1 MHTRNANARARVD
14 ERIMQ
19 QSTFDIPESEVA
31 QIRAE
36 IRAQLDEMKRLNE
49 RTKENQREIERL
61 KIETRATLAN
71 LAKMV
76 AI

>member
-1 MHTRNANARARVD
+1 
-14 ERIMQ
+14 MQ
-19 QSTFDIPESEVA
+19 QSTFEIPESEVA

-36 IRAQLDEMKRLNE
+36 MRAQIEEMKRLNE
-49 RTKENQREIERL
+49 KTKENQREIERL

>member
-31 QIRAE
+31 QIRAA

-49 RTKENQREIERL
+49 QMRKYNEEIAQSSSRTR
-61 KIETRATLAN
+61 AN
-71 LAKMV
+71 LAKIAEMTRL
-76 AI
+76 